1 MEKKCPAYPCFLAQ
15 ECVLFLIEDDHRNN
29 LLQSKDAK
37 YEIQYDQQCY
47 RPYLFEGVL
56 KVVRIGD
63 ERKSRDY
70 RTYSILGL
78 TDLLQKEGK

>member
-1 MEKKCPAYPCFLAQ
+1 MQNMKY
-15 ECVLFLIEDDHRNN
+15 NN
-29 LLQSKDAK
+29 
-37 YEIQYDQQCY
+37 DQQCY

-63 ERKSRDY
+63 EGKSKDY
-70 RTYSILGL
+70 RTSSILGL